1 MELTQ
6 AGLLLKVMVKKDQK
20 KPVKMKKVL
29 QKTEEWKLI
38 NYLMNIKFYSYFY
51 TLILLSQILNLNA
64 DENSDIKTD
73 ILFLKIQELESE
85 IAELRNNIESQSYLI
100 EKLMQESLDSSI
112 NSDASDALSVSSD
125 IRFAGIE
132 DPESKDQI
140 YTAAIEALESQN
152 FDQAFTLFK
161 YFVESFNDEEKTPLA
176 FFWLAEISFIKDD
189 LDISRDLF
197 LELINSYPNHYR
209 IPLAHKKLGDIYLKS
224 NDTQSAKDKYNFV
237 VREYPNNT
245 ASSLALQ
252 LLKNME

>member
-1 MELTQ
+1 MATEIRVPTLGESVTE
-6 AGLLLKVMVKKDQK
+6 ATVATWFK
-20 KPVKMKKVL
+20 KPGETVL
-29 QKTEEWKLI
+29 L
-38 NYLMNIKFYSYFY
+38 
-51 TLILLSQILNLNA
+51 
-64 DENSDIKTD
+64 DEM
-73 ILFLKIQELESE
+73 LCELETDKVTVEVPSPAEGRLQE
-85 IAELRNNIESQSYLI
+85 IIVAEGETVNVDALLAILEKGTFLEPNDKKIMKPENEESV
-100 EKLMQESLDSSI
+100 DSSI

-132 DPESKDQI
+132 DPESKDEI